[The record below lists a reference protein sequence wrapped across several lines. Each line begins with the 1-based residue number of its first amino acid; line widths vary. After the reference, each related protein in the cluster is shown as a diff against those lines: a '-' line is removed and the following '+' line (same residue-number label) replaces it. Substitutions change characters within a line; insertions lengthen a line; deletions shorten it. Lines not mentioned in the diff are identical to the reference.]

1 MNHACNNN
9 ISKALEIAK
18 ALMDTANKAEAA
30 SGDDGCRIL
39 FGVMRDCAYKI
50 RKQAE
55 CEYEAH
61 KAVEGRKIN
70 QLRTVRSDEI
80 RFVRGEDD
88 EKGHFE

>member
-1 MNHACNNN
+1 MRGCAC
-9 ISKALEIAK
+9 
-18 ALMDTANKAEAA
+18 
-30 SGDDGCRIL
+30 
-39 FGVMRDCAYKI
+39 KI

-70 QLRTVRSDEI
+70 QLRTVRNDEI
-80 RFVRGEDD
+80 RFVRGEGD

>member
-1 MNHACNNN
+1 MNHTCNKN
-9 ISKALEIAK
+9 ILKALGMAK

-30 SGDDGCRIL
+30 SDDDGCRIL

-70 QLRTVRSDEI
+70 
-80 RFVRGEDD
+80 
-88 EKGHFE
+88 

>member
-1 MNHACNNN
+1 MYHPYNKH
-9 ISKALEIAK
+9 ILRALETAK
-18 ALMDTANKAEAA
+18 TLMDIANKAEAA
-30 SGDDGCRIL
+30 SDDDGCRIL

>member
-1 MNHACNNN
+1 M
-9 ISKALEIAK
+9 AK

-30 SGDDGCRIL
+30 SDDDGCRIL

-70 QLRTVRSDEI
+70 
-80 RFVRGEDD
+80 
-88 EKGHFE
+88 